1 MVIPKWWVALGS
13 VTSFCF
19 QDLFKSFCAR
29 LKAIRIPKGGRRVE
43 IFGEVDSIVV
53 EFYGKKAPKAGPVIL
68 ER

>member
-1 MVIPKWWVALGS
+1 MVIPKWWVALGL
-13 VTSFCF
+13 VTSCCF

-43 IFGEVDSIVV
+43 IFGEVDSI